1 MHYLRLDHTNQQL
14 ICKIAGCSNYIIK
27 IPIKHYIIID
37 INITIII
44 QQDNENIIIMQSLEQ
59 HLSIHE
65 DIHKKLDYF
74 IENKKIPNIIFYGL
88 HGSGKTYILNRFIH
102 SIYSGN
108 KNAIKN
114 YVMKANCAHGKGIRF
129 IREELKFFAK
139 TNIDLQDG
147 SIFKSVI
154 LTNADKLTIDA
165 QSALRR
171 CIELFSYSTRFFIIV
186 ENKDSLLK
194 PILSRFCD
202 IYVPEPIID
211 GLSRNLHYYHIENLC
226 NTAKIT
232 KDRIQSLE
240 HSITIHPFYMKKSID
255 LSGASVVS
263 EEYFYP
269 EPECNIARLS
279 RDLYEQG
286 YSGLDI
292 IQFVHNSNMIEMK
305 KYELLIMF
313 DKVRR
318 EFRNEK
324 LLILFLLHFI
334 VFRCERSLE
343 NISFM

>member
-1 MHYLRLDHTNQQL
+1 
-14 ICKIAGCSNYIIK
+14 
-27 IPIKHYIIID
+27 
-37 INITIII
+37 
-44 QQDNENIIIMQSLEQ
+44 MQSLEH

-65 DIHKKLDYF
+65 DIHNKLDYF

-211 GLSRNLHYYHIENLC
+211 GISRNLHYYHIENGC
-226 NTAKIT
+226 NTVKIAKC
-232 KDRIQSLE
+232 RIKSLE
-240 HSITIHPFYMKKSID
+240 QSIIIHPFYLKNPVDS
-255 LSGASVVS
+255 SGVAVFSDDV
-263 EEYFYP
+263 YP
-269 EPECNIARLS
+269 DPVCNIARLS

-292 IQFVHNSNMIEMK
+292 IQFVHNSNMIDMK

-313 DKVRR
+313 DKVRK